1 MMRRTTLNPSMQT
14 WASSQP
20 FLLYIY
26 FLSLQKSFTVVVTG
40 WEHRFLRTRSIKE
53 ASVNIF
59 GRRKQKER
67 KISESEPALV
77 GDPRSSET
85 RDEINMDNEK
95 P

>member
-1 MMRRTTLNPSMQT
+1 M
-14 WASSQP
+14 
-20 FLLYIY
+20 
-26 FLSLQKSFTVVVTG
+26 
-40 WEHRFLRTRSIKE
+40 
-53 ASVNIF
+53 NIF

-85 RDEINMDNEK
+85 RDEINMVNEK